1 MKQWKFLPGYV
12 KIEISGLRPE
22 RTVNA
27 LIAEGIT
34 VHEIFRVARGE
45 LVAYI
50 RSRKL
55 KDASEIANECGS
67 RITVTEERGFTLLLS
82 MVKSRLPLV
91 ITLVLGF
98 FTLALLSGRVLFISI
113 DGCDVL
119 KEEQVIK
126 TLEASGIQRG
136 MLKRNL
142 NFDGAREMLLKM
154 DERVS
159 FADIRC
165 TGVVLTAVIRETNA
179 IVQDDDV
186 DTPSSIFAD
195 KDCIILSL
203 VAEDGIAEAAKGQ
216 AVKRGTLLINGD
228 ITPEDAEESV
238 LVRAKGKIIAEVNY
252 RFSVIIEPIAEKLMR
267 SGEKVSVKKID
278 AGFFEVLS
286 NVPYEKFESEF
297 AETRVLTPCGW
308 PIRVAAGTAYELKM
322 SETELTRAEM
332 KKEAEVLLDDKLKRG
347 IPSGAR
353 LISKETEFIMQEDGT
368 MLAVMRI
375 QTIESIGYSRCIGAN
390 G

>member
-12 KIEISGLRPE
+12 KIEISGVRPE

-34 VHEIFRVARGE
+34 VHEIFRVARGK
-45 LVAYI
+45 LVAYV

-55 KDASEIANECGS
+55 KDAAEIAGGCGS
-67 RITVTEERGFTLLLS
+67 QITVTEERGFTLLLS
-82 MVKSRLPLV
+82 MVKARLPLF

-98 FTLALLSGRVLFISI
+98 FTLILLSGRVLFISI

-119 KEEQVIK
+119 SEEQVIK
-126 TLEASGIQRG
+126 TLEASGVKRG
-136 MLKRNL
+136 MLKHNL
-142 NFDGAREMLLKM
+142 DFAGTREMLLKM

-165 TGVVLTAVIRETNA
+165 SGVVLTAVIREANA

-186 DTPSSIFAD
+186 NTPSSIFAD

-203 VAEDGIAEAAKGQ
+203 VAEDGFAEATKGQ

-228 ITPEDAEESV
+228 ITPEGAEESV
-238 LVRAKGKIIAEVNY
+238 LVRAKGRIIAEVSY
-252 RFSVIIEPIAEKLMR
+252 RFSVIIEPIAEKLIR
-267 SGEKVSVKKID
+267 SGESVPMTKID
-278 AGFFEVLS
+278 VGFFEVLS
-286 NVPYEKFESEF
+286 NVPYEEFEQEF
-297 AETRVLTPCGW
+297 DETRVLSPCGL
-308 PIRVAAGTAYELKM
+308 PISVTAGRAYELEM
-322 SETELTRAEM
+322 RETELTRAEM
-332 KKEAEVLLDDKLKRG
+332 KKKAEMLLDDKLKKG

-375 QTIESIGYSRCIGAN
+375 QTIESIGYSKCINAN